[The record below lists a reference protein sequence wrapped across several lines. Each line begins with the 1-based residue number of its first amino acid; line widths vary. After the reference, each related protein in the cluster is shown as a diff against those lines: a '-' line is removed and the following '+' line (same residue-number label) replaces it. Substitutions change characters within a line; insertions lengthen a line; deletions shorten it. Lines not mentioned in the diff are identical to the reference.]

1 MSVFFLIA
9 VLCGICILLSPDYA
23 LARWAAVCLLVALT
37 SLAARYAKVSRTD
50 ELTGLGNLRQMKA
63 MERSYKLCR
72 EIGVWYFD
80 VDHLKQVN
88 DTEGHS
94 AGDKLLIR
102 FSAQLRGC
110 SAPGAR
116 AYRIGGDEFLLI
128 VPQPTGDPV
137 PPLPDVF
144 GLPASWGYAAGP
156 GGRIREWISLA
167 EEDMYQRR
175 RSRVSPNVKDQ

>member
-1 MSVFFLIA
+1 MSLFFLIA

-37 SLAARYAKVSRTD
+37 SLAARYEKVSRTD

-63 MERSYKLCR
+63 MERSYKRCR

-94 AGDKLLIR
+94 AGDRLLIR
-102 FSAQLRGC
+102 FAAQLRECGV
-110 SAPGAR
+110 PGAR

-137 PPLPDVF
+137 PPLPDAF

-156 GGRIREWISLA
+156 GGRIREWIPLA
-167 EEDMYQRR
+167 EGDMYQRR

>member
-37 SLAARYAKVSRTD
+37 SLAARYAKESRTD
-50 ELTGLGNLRQMKA
+50 ALTGLGNLRQMKA
-63 MERSYKLCR
+63 MERSYKRCR

-94 AGDKLLIR
+94 AGDRLLIHFASR
-102 FSAQLRGC
+102 LRGC
-110 SAPGAR
+110 GAPGAR

-128 VPQPTGDPV
+128 VPHPSGDSV
-137 PPLPDVF
+137 PPLPDAF
-144 GLPASWGYAAGP
+144 DLPASWGYANGP
-156 GGRIREWISLA
+156 GTQLRELILLA
-167 EEDMYQRR
+167 EQEMY
-175 RSRVSPNVKDQ
+175 RSRRITEAE